1 MSSVECLRELINERL
16 TAAAEEIFV
25 VFQKTIVEYEDEID
39 RQRRLLDIVWKP
51 EIKLH
56 RIELPQ
62 HVCKEEEVLV
72 DQQLCNQERNSSL
85 DQEDPEPPQIKQEQE
100 ELYTSLDAEQVV
112 LKQETETFMLTPTF
126 EEGDNNKDQTL
137 DLSPDETHNS
147 NVAASQDRKGGKHED
162 SGSTRNAQLKP
173 NKRLDKSK
181 SHIKNEDN
189 STSLKIHSN
198 TYTGKKSLKCDSC
211 GKTFKCKS
219 KLHTHMRVHT
229 GEKPFSC
236 NTCGRRFSEK
246 AKVNRHMR
254 THTGEK
260 PHSCNSCEK
269 RFSRLGA
276 LKVHMRVHTEL
287 PQHHVCKVEKV
298 LADQQLCNQERNS
311 SLDQEDREP
320 PQIKEEQ
327 EEPYTSLDGEQLV
340 LKQETGTFMLT
351 ATCEESDNGEDQIL
365 DLSPV
370 ETQSAAEKEHVVSMS
385 VKSSVVPD
393 PNSVDQL
400 LSHISHLAESQDHIG
415 GKQGDSGSTRN
426 AETKAQKRHDRSKN
440 HTSNE
445 DSSTTLKIH
454 SNTYIGKRCFKCH
467 TCGKSFK
474 CKYNLQTHL
483 RFHTGERPYPCN
495 TCEKRFSQPSDLKLH
510 MRVHTGEKPY
520 PCNTCG
526 KGFCRMADL
535 KTHMRIHTGEKPYPC
550 NICWKRFSDRTTVK
564 RHIRT
569 HTGEKPYP
577 CNTCGKRFGRMAYL
591 KNHIRVH
598 TGEKP
603 YPCDSCEKRFS
614 ELGILKVHMKIH
626 TGEKPYNCETCGK
639 DFRLGHQLKIH
650 MRTHTVGK
658 DSVRCQT

>member
-16 TAAAEEIFV
+16 TTAAEEIFV
-25 VFQKTIVEYEDEID
+25 VFQKTIVQYEEEID

-62 HVCKEEEVLV
+62 QHVCKEGEVLSDQQLCNQERNPNLDQEDPEPPQIKQEQEEFCTSLGGEQLILKQETETFMLNPTFKESEDQTLDLSPDETQSAAVKEHVVSMSVKSLVVPEPNSDDQLLPHNSHVAESQDHKGDSGSNRNAETKAQNRHRESKNHTYYEDNSTTLKTHKLPQQHVCKEEEVLV
-72 DQQLCNQERNSSL
+72 DQQLCNQERNFSL
-85 DQEDPEPPQIKQEQE
+85 DQEDPEPPQIKEEQE
-100 ELYTSLDAEQVV
+100 ELYTSLDTEQVV

-276 LKVHMRVHTEL
+276 LKVHMRVHT
-287 PQHHVCKVEKV
+287 
-298 LADQQLCNQERNS
+298 
-311 SLDQEDREP
+311 
-320 PQIKEEQ
+320 
-327 EEPYTSLDGEQLV
+327 
-340 LKQETGTFMLT
+340 
-351 ATCEESDNGEDQIL
+351 
-365 DLSPV
+365 
-370 ETQSAAEKEHVVSMS
+370 
-385 VKSSVVPD
+385 
-393 PNSVDQL
+393 
-400 LSHISHLAESQDHIG
+400 
-415 GKQGDSGSTRN
+415 
-426 AETKAQKRHDRSKN
+426 
-440 HTSNE
+440 
-445 DSSTTLKIH
+445 
-454 SNTYIGKRCFKCH
+454 
-467 TCGKSFK
+467 
-474 CKYNLQTHL
+474 
-483 RFHTGERPYPCN
+483 
-495 TCEKRFSQPSDLKLH
+495 
-510 MRVHTGEKPY
+510 GEKPY

-526 KGFCRMADL
+526 KTFSQLDTL
-535 KTHMRIHTGEKPYPC
+535 KVHLRI
-550 NICWKRFSDRTTVK
+550 
-564 RHIRT
+564 

-577 CNTCGKRFGRMAYL
+577 CNTCGKRFSYL
-591 KNHIRVH
+591 GALKVHMRVH

-603 YPCDSCEKRFS
+603 YACNTCGKTFS
-614 ELGILKVHMKIH
+614 QLDTLKVHLRIH
-626 TGEKPYNCETCGK
+626 TGEKPYPCNTCGKRFSHLETLKVHMRIHTGEKPYPCNTCEKKFSDLGSLKVHMRIHTGVKPYPCKICGKRFNEKTTMKRHIRIHTGEKPYSCKTCGK
-639 DFRLGHQLKIH
+639 DFKRRYNLKIH
-650 MRTHTVGK
+650 MRIHAVGN